1 MLDPCCEQ
9 AVLEEEGACPGVRM
23 PCGGSG
29 RIRRNC
35 RRGLELAAASPNS
48 QLLGEFLV
56 LCPTAGAGKETLP
69 QGHLHCRRSWPGSW
83 QANKLFIP
91 VFVPS

>member
-1 MLDPCCEQ
+1 MLDPCEQ

-35 RRGLELAAASPNS
+35 RRGLELAAGSPNPS

-56 LCPTAGAGKETLP
+56 LCPTAGAGKETATGTPAL
-69 QGHLHCRRSWPGSW
+69 QEELAWLLAG
-83 QANKLFIP
+83 K
-91 VFVPS
+91 